1 MTISPDYAREVARRV
16 RAHYQAA
23 EDIVLERLVD
33 AVAWGIDDDSW
44 ASRKAAD
51 LAKVLATI
59 DRQLARMDEA
69 APALIEK
76 AIAEAWQAGE
86 AAAGAEM
93 TAAGLEAI
101 GGRTASRGVDVLAE
115 DTVRVLADMR
125 PRVVRAAADVYQR
138 ITADTAAQVLTGAQT
153 RREAARTA
161 VRRYAADG
169 IAPFVDKGGRRWEMG
184 AYAEMT
190 TRTTAGQA
198 AIAGHTD
205 RLQALGQ
212 DLVIVSSS
220 PESCDLC
227 GPWEG
232 KVLSISGD
240 SRGRAS
246 DGTRIAGTVSRA
258 RGAGLQHPNCTHS
271 LSAYLPG
278 ATRKTKADAA
288 PRGYE
293 AKQEQRR
300 MERKV
305 REWKRRE
312 QLALTPEAAAKSRRK
327 VRQWQTSL
335 RDHIDAHDLK
345 RLRYREQVGQPGEPL
360 AR

>member
-16 RAHYQAA
+16 RAHYQDA
-23 EDIVLERLVD
+23 EDIVLERIVD

-44 ASRKAAD
+44 EHRKAGD

-86 AAAGAEM
+86 TAAAAEM
-93 TAAGLEAI
+93 SAAGLEAI

-153 RREAARTA
+153 RRAAARSA
-161 VRRYAADG
+161 VRRYAAEG

-240 SRGRAS
+240 SRGRTS
-246 DGTRIAGTVSRA
+246 DGTRIAGTISRA
-258 RGAGLQHPNCTHS
+258 RGAGLQHPNCTHTVG
-271 LSAYLPG
+271 LYLPG
-278 ATRKTKADAA
+278 ITPTPKVKRD
-288 PRGYE
+288 PE
-293 AKQEQRR
+293 AHRIRQQQRR
-300 MERKV
+300 KERAI
-305 REWKRRE
+305 RRDKRAVLIDE
-312 QLALTPEAAAKSRRK
+312 QTMGKNSAEAIKSR
-327 VRQWQTSL
+327 Q
-335 RDHIDAHDLK
+335 
-345 RLRYREQVGQPGEPL
+345 RLRTRQAEFKAWREENDRKNLTYRTNLES
-360 AR
+360 R